1 MVMSDKE
8 GLSPKLDLERLIK
21 IVSASI
27 TSALPPAGFDP
38 LEASQEELEKLGFP
52 TRPDP
57 ARQPAEYAFWQ
68 EMFARPLEFEAFDF
82 EILPLITTQSRG
94 FFGQLSRRQTSL
106 NWSGAYI
113 TPRDGTVFSS
123 IWAKWQVPTP
133 NPPPGGLTSDKDHSS
148 TWIGFDGQRR
158 YYRST
163 LPQFGT
169 AQNIDP
175 IMGVPTRSF
184 FAWWQ
189 WWVRDVSGQAF
200 PIALAAPAIR
210 AGDLIMCFM
219 QVANDRAGVSFVI
232 TNLTTGLAVQFSQGA
247 PPDNWNQPFK
257 VSGATAEWVME
268 RSADA
273 PNPTPLQLPDYG
285 TVDFRDC
292 GATAIN
298 MNTGA
303 TVERSLSA
311 AKLIDMYVVKQNPE
325 RTVKISIARPLD
337 TTEFLTHFR

>member
-1 MVMSDKE
+1 MAMSYEE
-8 GLSPKLDLERLIK
+8 GLSPKLDLDTLIK
-21 IVSASI
+21 IVTASI

-38 LEASQEELEKLGFP
+38 LTASEDELLKLGFP
-52 TRPDP
+52 KRPNP
-57 ARQPAEYAFWQ
+57 ALWPAEYAFWQ
-68 EMFARPLEFEAFDF
+68 EMFAPPLEFEAFDF
-82 EILPLITTQSRG
+82 KILPLVTTQSRA
-94 FFGQLSRRQTSL
+94 FFGHLPRRQTSL

-123 IWAKWQVPTP
+123 IWGKFQVPTP
-133 NPPPGGLTSDKDHSS
+133 NLPPGGGPGVKYRSS

-189 WWVRDVSGQAF
+189 WWVRDVAGQAN
-200 PIALAAPAIR
+200 PILLVAPTIH

-219 QVANDRAGVSFVI
+219 QVANDRAGVSFAI
-232 TNLTTGLAVQFSQGA
+232 TNLTTGRVVQFFQSA
-247 PPDNWNQPFK
+247 PPAGWGQPFK

-292 GATAIN
+292 GAMAIN

-325 RTVKISIARPLD
+325 RTAKISIAKPLD

>member
-1 MVMSDKE
+1 MDMIYH
-8 GLSPKLDLERLIK
+8 PRLNQDIL
-21 IVSASI
+21 INIIRASI
-27 TSALPPAGFDP
+27 TSVLPPRGFDP
-38 LEASQEELEKLGFP
+38 LAASQEELRELGFP
-52 TRPDP
+52 ARPNP
-57 ARQPAEYAFWQ
+57 ALRPAEYAFWQ

-82 EILPLITTQSRG
+82 DFLPLFTTQSRG
-94 FFGQLSRRQTSL
+94 FFGQLPRRQTSF

-123 IWAKWQVPTP
+123 IWGKWQVPTP
-133 NPPPGGLTSDKDHSS
+133 NLPPGGLPGDKYRSS
-148 TWIGFDGQRR
+148 TWVGFDGQRR

-175 IMGVPTRSF
+175 ILGAPTREF

-189 WWVRDVSGQAF
+189 WWVRNVVGQAY
-200 PIALAAPAIR
+200 PTKLLVPTIH
-210 AGDLIMCFM
+210 AGDLIMCLM
-219 QVANDRAGVSFVI
+219 QVANDRAGVSFAI
-232 TNLTTGLAVQFSQGA
+232 TNLTTGRAVQFFQGA
-247 PPDNWNQPFK
+247 PPNIWAQPFR

-268 RSADA
+268 RPADA

-292 GATAIN
+292 GAMAIN
-298 MNTGA
+298 MNTGT

-311 AKLIDMYVVKQNPE
+311 AKLIDMCVVKQNPE
-325 RTVKISIARPLD
+325 RTAKISIAKPLD
-337 TTEFLTHFR
+337 TTEFLTYFR